1 MAPDAGS
8 ELKNSNFI
16 LIVFVIYVK
25 IKIAKAVFG
34 ANKYIK
40 GESKMIDFST
50 DTVFKLKQVDLFDGE
65 KMVSGLLVEGEF
77 VLSAYRTVRDMVI
90 FTNKRVIS
98 VNVQKLTGKK
108 KDFTSLPYKK
118 ISVFSIETSGVMD
131 VDSELDM
138 WFSGLG
144 HVRFEFS
151 GRSDIIEIGR
161 TIAVHT
167 I

>member
-1 MAPDAGS
+1 
-8 ELKNSNFI
+8 
-16 LIVFVIYVK
+16 
-25 IKIAKAVFG
+25 
-34 ANKYIK
+34 
-40 GESKMIDFST
+40 MIDFST

-167 I
+167 L